1 MELGLQQSLGTFL
14 SRIGVPVFAAAL
26 LVAPGEALAART
38 LTVCPSG
45 PPTCQFAS
53 IQAALDAS
61 SDDDRIE
68 VAAGSYDGGLT
79 IRTSVGLLGAGAE
92 QTTIEGGSP
101 VVTVAADTSVTM
113 RGVTITGGVWS
124 PVRGAGIHNEGTLTV
139 EETAIR
145 ENIAFG
151 ATGVG
156 GIYSSGRLAL
166 DGSTVSDNEGG
177 FPGVGGVSN
186 DGTATITRSTI
197 SGNISLE
204 QGGGISNQGTA
215 AITDSTIS
223 GNYGYLGGGGGIA
236 NFGTLTVTRSAIDG
250 NHGGDGSGGGIHN
263 GGTAIVTATTVS
275 GNFGEDGGG
284 IANLGTLT
292 LMRSP
297 VRDNTA
303 CCIFGTGAGGGIWNW
318 GTALLVQSP
327 IDGNAAVSGGGIA
340 NFGTLTVRHSDLID
354 NSTSNLRHMTG
365 DGGGLY
371 NGGAAELFGATIRG
385 NVATGRGGGIRNG
398 PGYFGGVGTLSLEQ
412 SAVTGNTALDLDGT
426 GIFGGG
432 IYNDLGTVTLWHTS
446 VSGNTP
452 DDCVGC

>member
-1 MELGLQQSLGTFL
+1 VELGLRQSLGTFL

-53 IQAALDAS
+53 IQDALDAS
-61 SDDDRIE
+61 SDGDRIE
-68 VAAGSYDGGLT
+68 VAAGSYNGGVT
-79 IRTSVGLLGAGAE
+79 IRTSVGLVGAGTG
-92 QTTIEGGSP
+92 QTTIDAGSP
-101 VVTVAADTSVTM
+101 VVTVAADTSVTI

-124 PVRGAGIHNEGTLTV
+124 SVRGAGIHNEGTLTV
-139 EETAIR
+139 EETAVR
-145 ENIAFG
+145 ENIADG
-151 ATGVG
+151 AGGVG

-166 DGSTVSDNEGG
+166 DGTTISGNRGG

-197 SGNISLE
+197 SGNISQE
-204 QGGGISNQGTA
+204 QGGGISNHGTA

-223 GNYGYLGGGGGIA
+223 GNFGYLGGGGGIA
-236 NFGTLTVTRSAIDG
+236 NFGTLAVTRSAIDG
-250 NHGGDGSGGGIHN
+250 NHGGDGSGGGIYN
-263 GGTAIVTATTVS
+263 WGTAIVTATTVS

-292 LMRSP
+292 LSRSP
-297 VRDNTA
+297 VRDNEA

-354 NSTSNLRHMTG
+354 NSTSNLHHRTG

-371 NGGAAELFGATIRG
+371 NGAAAELFGATIRG

-398 PGYFGGVGTLSLEQ
+398 PGYFGGVGTLRLEQ

-432 IYNDLGTVTLWHTS
+432 IYTDVGTVTLWHTS

>member
-1 MELGLQQSLGTFL
+1 VELGLQQSLGTFL

-177 FPGVGGVSN
+177 FPGVGGV
-186 DGTATITRSTI
+186 
-197 SGNISLE
+197 
-204 QGGGISNQGTA
+204 SNQGTA